1 MKNLENSAEMNT
13 STSNRTK
20 TIQSL
25 YDYAAAL
32 DTVTATGKCLYGPRF
47 CIADEDRPLILKLLC
62 WFQMDEAV
70 AEHEE
75 IDLHKGLLLSGPVG
89 CGKTAIMNI
98 MRRICDPQRAFLLRP
113 CAQIALEF
121 AGEGFDVIHRYTARS
136 FNLYTHQPRS
146 VCFDDLGFEG
156 NVPWYGAMC
165 NTMAEILLLRYDLF
179 MEQGMIT
186 HATTNLNSAGLE
198 ERYGNRI
205 RSRMRQMFNL
215 VAFPQTGADKRT

>member
-1 MKNLENSAEMNT
+1 MTT
-13 STSNRTK
+13 STPNKTR
-20 TIQSL
+20 TIQSP

-32 DTVTATGKCLYGPRF
+32 DMVTATGQSLYGPRF
-47 CIADEDRPLILKLLC
+47 SIADEDRPVILKLLS
-62 WFQMDEAV
+62 WFLMDEAI
-70 AEHEE
+70 AEHEGL
-75 IDLHKGLLLSGPVG
+75 DLHKGLLLSGPVG

-113 CAQIALEF
+113 CPQIALEF
-121 AGEGFDVIHRYTARS
+121 AAEGYDVIHRYTSRS
-136 FNLYTHQPRS
+136 FNLYTHQPRT
-146 VCFDDLGFEG
+146 VCFDDLGFEA
-156 NVPWYGAMC
+156 NVAWYGTVC
-165 NTMAEILLLRYDLF
+165 NSMAEILLLRYDQF

-215 VAFPQTGADKRT
+215 VAFPQTGTDKRT

>member
-1 MKNLENSAEMNT
+1 MNNPEDSAEMDT
-13 STSNRTK
+13 STPNRAK
-20 TIQSL
+20 TIQSP

-32 DTVTATGKCLYGPRF
+32 GTVTATGKCLYGPRF
-47 CIADEDRPLILKLLC
+47 SIADEDRPVILKLLC
-62 WFQMDEAV
+62 WFLMDEAV
-70 AEHEE
+70 AEHEG
-75 IDLHKGLLLSGPVG
+75 IDLHKGILLSGPVG

-113 CAQIALEF
+113 CVQIALEF
-121 AGEGFDVIHRYTARS
+121 AGEGYDVINRYTARS
-136 FNLYTHQPRS
+136 FNMYTQVPRT
-146 VCFDDLGFEG
+146 VCLDDLGLEG

-179 MEQGMIT
+179 MEQGMLT

-215 VAFPQTGADKRT
+215 IAFPQTGTDKRT